1 MTAQAR
7 LAATLALQHAESPRP
22 MPRDVCPHCR
32 RATTVHGWTA
42 PDGHWLETHHCA
54 EHGDVAP
61 LHSPILNDHEQ
72 QASTLAVN
80 TIENEGEFRNL
91 DASHALR
98 QRGAREEFAAWREAH
113 PNFTSRELLDHWQR
127 ICRAWRLGPPEPPPR
142 KRKTP

>member
-7 LAATLALQHAESPRP
+7 IAATLAWQRPDQPQHQ
-22 MPRDVCPHCR
+22 VCPYCQ
-32 RATTVHGWTA
+32 RATTVHGFAA

-80 TIENEGEFRNL
+80 TIENEGEFRHL

-113 PNFTSRELLDHWQR
+113 PDFTSKELLDNWKWIR
-127 ICRAWRLGPPEPPPR
+127 RAWNLSQPDKPR
-142 KRKTP
+142 KR